1 MTAQWMSD
9 VGAVILIFTVVAGA
23 LTAVESRRKAQSGA
37 VASNECGAGN
47 VGEVSNDFAHFA
59 C

>member
-9 VGAVILIFTVVAGA
+9 VGAVIIIFTVVAGA

-37 VASNECGAGN
+37 IVASNE
-47 VGEVSNDFAHFA
+47 
-59 C
+59 

>member
-37 VASNECGAGN
+37 IVASNE
-47 VGEVSNDFAHFA
+47 
-59 C
+59 